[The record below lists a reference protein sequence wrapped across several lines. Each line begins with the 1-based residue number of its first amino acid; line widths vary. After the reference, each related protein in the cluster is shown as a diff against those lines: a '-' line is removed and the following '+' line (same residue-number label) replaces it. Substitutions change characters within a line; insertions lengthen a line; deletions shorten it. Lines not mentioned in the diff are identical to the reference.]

1 LTPARLRSAE
11 RDRNRRGRR
20 AAFSGGAGAA
30 PQPPRRESRRGRRA
44 PAARARLHRRARAP
58 TPSLICARAAP
69 TPPLTRARA
78 GRARSTKMAG
88 DAPPAPELSPK
99 MLVVPCLMMAVKFLK
114 LDFAPYVEQ
123 LRIGFGCACALTL
136 GVHFLVKSIAAGKAD
151 ATEITVT
158 TTNPMKPGEKETKT
172 WTICN
177 YDQAE
182 ALKKVKS
189 GLVSVCMVSAMHY
202 KWGSPMPLLF
212 QCIMQPMNLLDDP
225 LVQIHLL
232 GKKPEGKLE
241 RPFKAP
247 PNPLA
252 DLLGGD
258 KAADDDKAVARK
270 PKAGN
275 PKKKD

>member
-1 LTPARLRSAE
+1 
-11 RDRNRRGRR
+11 
-20 AAFSGGAGAA
+20 
-30 PQPPRRESRRGRRA
+30 
-44 PAARARLHRRARAP
+44 
-58 TPSLICARAAP
+58 
-69 TPPLTRARA
+69 
-78 GRARSTKMAG
+78 
-88 DAPPAPELSPK
+88 
-99 MLVVPCLMMAVKFLK
+99 
-114 LDFAPYVEQ
+114 
-123 LRIGFGCACALTL
+123 
-136 GVHFLVKSIAAGKAD
+136 
-151 ATEITVT
+151 
-158 TTNPMKPGEKETKT
+158 
-172 WTICN
+172 
-177 YDQAE
+177 
-182 ALKKVKS
+182 
-189 GLVSVCMVSAMHY
+189 MHY

>member
-1 LTPARLRSAE
+1 
-11 RDRNRRGRR
+11 
-20 AAFSGGAGAA
+20 
-30 PQPPRRESRRGRRA
+30 
-44 PAARARLHRRARAP
+44 
-58 TPSLICARAAP
+58 
-69 TPPLTRARA
+69 
-78 GRARSTKMAG
+78 MAG
-88 DAPPAPELSPK
+88 DPPPAPELSPK